1 MEDAPKRK
9 PELLNALVLWNWT
22 EATSELPNISPN
34 DSHFDQLEAAFAL
47 AGLRTNLIN
56 IRDNLDRI
64 DQAIAVYRP
73 ALICN
78 LVDHFCGDATMHSQV
93 ASYLETKNI
102 PFTGPDA
109 TCMMNCQDRSISRS
123 ILKDAGISVPAF
135 ATIREID
142 RLPKTDNLSPP
153 LTISQAYED
162 TYFSEESN
170 LENSDGVLVQTLAN
184 ALYEEFQLPFLVEE
198 KLSQNRVGVVVVQKQ
213 DVEVLE
219 PCNMDDLYNAS
230 RMNLGDDVVTRLKDA
245 AKRAF
250 SLLGCKDVALVEF
263 ACRDDQKFAC
273 VNVRPVFPLFAD
285 DGPFAAGLPE
295 SKTLYQE
302 LAQIAAVAVSNDAK

>member
-1 MEDAPKRK
+1 MEDAPTRK

-22 EATSELPNISPN
+22 EATSELPNISPD

-56 IRDNLDRI
+56 IKDNLDRI

-135 ATIREID
+135 ATIREVD
-142 RLPKTDNLSPP
+142 RLPKTENLSPP

-170 LENSDGVLVQTLAN
+170 FDKASVQTSVN

-198 KLSQNRVGVVVVQKQ
+198 KHSHNRVGLVVVQKQ
-213 DVEVLE
+213 EVEVLD
-219 PCNMDDLYNAS
+219 PCYMDDLYSSSPADLN
-230 RMNLGDDVVTRLKDA
+230 DDSIAHLKST

-285 DGPFAAGLPE
+285 NGPFAAGLPE